1 MSKLKRLIRIIRDP
15 YSRPSLWNSMKSTVL
30 QRGKASDINDVID
43 IKTFWENAHRQKK
56 QLWLTGSPPQEVIR
70 RLDVESEIKDSE
82 FPILDVGVGLG
93 LMARYLF
100 DSGKAVEALDISV
113 TALERAKPYVSAT
126 FLDASELPN
135 DHFALIMH
143 HLVAQHMAD
152 ASLKTQIKDLRK
164 SLKVGGVIALQF
176 SAPLNQTREQPI
188 NLSLSDQAGGMVMRT
203 SEEMTTL
210 IESVGGNIHSVSPR
224 EIWTKYDSQ
233 YWVVK
238 FS

>member
-1 MSKLKRLIRIIRDP
+1 
-15 YSRPSLWNSMKSTVL
+15 MKSTVL
-30 QRGKASDINDVID
+30 QRGKASDIHDVID

-56 QLWLTGSPPQEVIR
+56 QLWLTGSPPQEVIT
-70 RLDVESEIKDSE
+70 RLDVESEIKGNN

-100 DSGKAVEALDISV
+100 DIGKAVEALDISA
-113 TALERAKPYVSAT
+113 TALERVKPYVSAT

-135 DHFALIMH
+135 DHFSLIMH

-152 ASLKTQIKDLRK
+152 TSLKTQIQDLRR

-176 SAPLNQTREQPI
+176 SAPVNHTSDRSSDLGV
-188 NLSLSDQAGGMVMRT
+188 SDQAGGMVMLT
-203 SEEMTTL
+203 PKEMTAL
-210 IESVGGNIHSVSPR
+210 IESAGGNIHSVSPR